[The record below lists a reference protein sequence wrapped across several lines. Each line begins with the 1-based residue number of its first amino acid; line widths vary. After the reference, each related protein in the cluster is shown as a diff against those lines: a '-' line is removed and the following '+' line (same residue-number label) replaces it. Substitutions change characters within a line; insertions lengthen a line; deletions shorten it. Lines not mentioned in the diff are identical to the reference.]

1 LWKLFHARSLPDKIM
16 AFIMKSTLI
25 QWYLNSNSH
34 IARFCYRGLLNQ
46 LKTQIKRRNTIRE
59 IKEISEILYHYG
71 CVWSLQSANVLGIQR
86 NGKLR
91 ANEDDVD
98 IAVLAETWQAK
109 VEEAIRQKGFNL
121 SVYCGGY
128 YEGSEGVHYVATKQG
143 LVFDIYPSFKDKL
156 DNITYRWYGGDHP
169 NRYYFEPRLLEQTR
183 TVKFYGFDV
192 EIPSD
197 TDGYLRAI
205 YGEDYIIPNDN
216 WDWRTMPKCRLQLKP
231 TYLSQADVERYQI
244 GES

>member
-1 LWKLFHARSLPDKIM
+1 M
-16 AFIMKSTLI
+16 
-25 QWYLNSNSH
+25 
-34 IARFCYRGLLNQ
+34 LNQ

-121 SVYCGGY
+121 SVYSGGY

-143 LVFDIYPSFKDKL
+143 LVFDIYPSFKDKW
-156 DNITYRWYGGDHP
+156 DNITYRWYGGEHP

-192 EIPSD
+192 EIPAD
-197 TDGYLRAI
+197 TNTYLRVI
-205 YGEDYIIPNDN
+205 YGEDYMIPNDN

-231 TYLSQADVERYQI
+231 IYLSQTDVERYQI